1 MFMVKN
7 GENEEK
13 CYKNR
18 FAIYRYTNRIY
29 LFETE
34 NHWPYDSINNKFYY
48 TMRVSYQE
56 LVDLK

>member
-13 CYKNR
+13 CYETE

-29 LFETE
+29 LFEME

-48 TMRVSYQE
+48 PMRISYQE